1 MNEWMIFAE
10 RITAEMER
18 QQLSIRQL
26 ADKIGMTTTTVSRYV
41 KGQRVPRA
49 NEIIKTADALG
60 VTCDYLLGLSD
71 NPYKTGN

>member
-10 RITAEMER
+10 RITAEMDR
-18 QQLSIRQL
+18 QQLSIREL
-26 ADKIGMTTTTVSRYV
+26 ADKIGMTPITVSRYA

-49 NEIIKTADALG
+49 NEIIKIADALC